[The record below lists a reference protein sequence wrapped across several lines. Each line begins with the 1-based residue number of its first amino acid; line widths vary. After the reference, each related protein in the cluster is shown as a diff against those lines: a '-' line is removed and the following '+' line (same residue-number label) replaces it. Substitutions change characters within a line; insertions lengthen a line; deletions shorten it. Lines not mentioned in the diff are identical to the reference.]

1 MRFKEWVEKATK
13 QQLKEKLLQ
22 YNEMWLKFD
31 QFLIDELGE
40 ETYADIARE
49 FGIKQSAEF
58 LLKLGASEAEVR
70 EFADSLKG
78 ERKPQA

>member
-1 MRFKEWVEKATK
+1 MEECPNPLCCETYIRHAKRETIIMRFNEWIEKATK

-40 ETYADIARE
+40 ETYMDIAR
-49 FGIKQSAEF
+49 
-58 LLKLGASEAEVR
+58 
-70 EFADSLKG
+70 
-78 ERKPQA
+78 